1 MIHTPSPDGGPNPGG
16 EPLPPGVTA
25 LPGGF
30 GWLVDDR
37 ATAIRLLSDERV
49 GVVASGPVM
58 SVLARGVPADL
69 APAVAEIAEF
79 AGRIMLQAEP
89 DHHRQLR
96 RGFAPFFTAEAV
108 DDMVPAMREDAE
120 RTVAAFVE
128 AGGGEFMTA
137 VAFPYAVAVAA
148 RLLGVSSPEY
158 VRFHQLSKRVAMV
171 AYASRS
177 PDREQ
182 VVRDGYAALTELRQA
197 IAAARGTAPDGSVLG
212 AWRIGGI
219 AGMSDPEVEANV
231 VMLVQAT
238 LETVAGMLGNA
249 ALWILRTPGALAD
262 PRARED
268 LIDESLRHDP
278 PLKTLERATREP
290 VEVDGLRLPAGK
302 IVTVR
307 VAEANLGG
315 AEGTSVAG
323 NAVLSF
329 GWGAYRCL
337 GARMARY
344 QAVELFAALA
354 RQASGAQL
362 TDPEPEYVRHIR
374 FFMPRRLPVRVPP
387 ASDTPGPG
395 SDDIARALTEAIEE
409 HDPDRPLTS
418 LEQEVAVLTLAEL
431 GVPEPESPRRLTT
444 IRRWVEWASAKRG

>member
-1 MIHTPSPDGGPNPGG
+1 MIHTPSPDGRTEPAGQ
-16 EPLPPGVTA
+16 PLPHGITA

-37 ATAIRLLSDERV
+37 AAAIRLLSDERV

-69 APAVAEIAEF
+69 APAVADIAEF

-89 DHHRQLR
+89 DHHRHLR

-120 RTVAAFVE
+120 RVVASFVDAE
-128 AGGGEFMTA
+128 GGDFMTA

-148 RLLGVSSPEY
+148 RLLGVSPPEY
-158 VRFHQLSKRVAMV
+158 VRLHQLSKRVAMV
-171 AYASRS
+171 AYAMRA
-177 PDREQ
+177 PDREG
-182 VVRDGYAALTELRQA
+182 VVRDGHAALVEMRRA
-197 IAAARGTAPDGSVLG
+197 IAAARATAPDGSVLG
-212 AWRIGGI
+212 TWRTGGI
-219 AGMSDPEVEANV
+219 AGMTDPDVEANV

-268 LIDESLRHDP
+268 LVDESLRHDP

-307 VAEANLGG
+307 VAQANLGG
-315 AEGTSVAG
+315 GDGTPVAG
-323 NAVLSF
+323 SAVLSF

-344 QAVELFAALA
+344 EAIELFSALA
-354 RQASGAQL
+354 ERAPGALL

-374 FFMPRRLPVRVPP
+374 FYMPRLLPVRIPP
-387 ASDTPGPG
+387 ADPPRHEV
-395 SDDIARALTEAIEE
+395 DDVTRALTEALEE
-409 HDPDRPLTS
+409 HDLDRPLTS
-418 LEQEVAVLTLAEL
+418 LEQEVALLALAEF
-431 GVPEPESPRRLTT
+431 GVPEPESPRRLPT
-444 IRRWVEWASAKRG
+444 IRRWVEWANAKRG

>member
-1 MIHTPSPDGGPNPGG
+1 MIRTPSPEGGPGPGG
-16 EPLPPGVTA
+16 QPLPPGITA
-25 LPGGF
+25 LPAGL

-37 ATAIRLLSDERV
+37 ATAIRLLSDDRV

-58 SVLARGVPADL
+58 SLLGRGVPADL
-69 APAVAEIAEF
+69 APAVADIAEF

-89 DHHRQLR
+89 DHHRHLR
-96 RGFAPFFTAEAV
+96 KGFAPFFTAEAV
-108 DDMVPAMREDAE
+108 DDMVPTMREDAE
-120 RTVAAFVE
+120 RVVAAFVD
-128 AGGGEFMTA
+128 AGGGDFMTA

-158 VRFHQLSKRVAMV
+158 VRLHQLSKRVAMV
-171 AYASRS
+171 AYAMRA

-182 VVRDGYAALTELRQA
+182 VVRDGHAALTEMRRA
-197 IAAARGTAPDGSVLG
+197 IAAARATAPDGSVLG
-212 AWRIGGI
+212 TWRTGGI
-219 AGMSDPEVEANV
+219 TGMTDPDVEANV

-249 ALWILRTPGALAD
+249 ALWILRTPGALVD
-262 PRARED
+262 PRAREE
-268 LIDESLRHDP
+268 LVDESLRHQP
-278 PLKTLERATREP
+278 PLKTLERATREA

-315 AEGTSVAG
+315 GDGTAVAG

-344 QAVELFAALA
+344 QAAELFSALA
-354 RQASGAQL
+354 ERAPGARL

-374 FFMPRRLPVRVPP
+374 FSMPRLLPVRIPP
-387 ASDTPGPG
+387 ADAPRQGAHEVTL
-395 SDDIARALTEAIEE
+395 ALTEALEE
-409 HDPDRPLTS
+409 HDLDRPLTS
-418 LEQEVAVLTLAEL
+418 LEQEVAVLTLAEF

-444 IRRWVEWASAKRG
+444 IRGWVEWATATRG